1 VRPLT
6 KIRRDAAIL
15 IRMVAAAS
23 GLAAPFCL
31 ESVVSATASLA
42 LLVVPDRDV
51 VRVEPRGEIDLAS
64 RDVLDEGLRQLWD
77 SGWRHVVLDLSAVS
91 FMDSSALQ
99 VLLGHHRRAVGAARR
114 LSIADCSPEVSRVL
128 ALTGLDRVLDC
139 GELAQTLP
147 DDA

>member
-1 VRPLT
+1 
-6 KIRRDAAIL
+6 
-15 IRMVAAAS
+15 
-23 GLAAPFCL
+23 
-31 ESVVSATASLA
+31 
-42 LLVVPDRDV
+42 
-51 VRVEPRGEIDLAS
+51 
-64 RDVLDEGLRQLWD
+64 
-77 SGWRHVVLDLSAVS
+77 
-91 FMDSSALQ
+91 MDSSALQ